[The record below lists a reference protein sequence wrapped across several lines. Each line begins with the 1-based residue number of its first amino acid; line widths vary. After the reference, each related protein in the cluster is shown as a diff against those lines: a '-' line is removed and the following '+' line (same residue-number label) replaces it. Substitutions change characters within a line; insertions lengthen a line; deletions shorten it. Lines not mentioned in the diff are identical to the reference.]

1 MNRDRMNA
9 SETDQANI
17 QQLDFERIRI
27 LYTNMKW
34 GFLGVASASLMLY
47 VTIVHFSSSAT
58 ANLWLAA
65 VVAGNL
71 PRALITWQFERGLG
85 TGDITPATIRPWE
98 HRITFWSIPAYF
110 AIVASI
116 FLPYGNHS
124 ADAVLVCALVF
135 MNMVAGAV
143 IMLSTSLRVVVI
155 FLTVVTLAIF
165 LRFLLLPD
173 MIFTA
178 LAIIFLLGYLQVVRL
193 IRDQHRMISE
203 NIALKIENSLS
214 ALVDPLTQL
223 ANRRQLSVVVEKL
236 LPAAERSGEPFCVV
250 MLDLDHFKQYNDTR
264 GHSAGDAQLVAVAA
278 VLREHSRKED
288 LVVRY
293 GGEEFMLVLPRTGLG
308 QARIIAERICAE
320 VRAETELTVSMGLAE
335 YTDAQQFEELVRRA
349 DQALYAA
356 KSQGR
361 DQVVLATAEMT

>member
-1 MNRDRMNA
+1 MNV
-9 SETDQANI
+9 SETDQANT
-17 QQLDFERIRI
+17 QQLDFERIRT
-27 LYTNMKW
+27 LYANMKY

-47 VTIVHFSSSAT
+47 VTIVHFSSMFT

-65 VVAGNL
+65 VVAANL
-71 PRALITWQFERGLG
+71 PRALITWLFERRLRA
-85 TGDITPATIRPWE
+85 GDITPASIKPWE
-98 HRITFWSIPAYF
+98 YRVTFWSIPAYL
-110 AIVASI
+110 ATVSSI
-116 FLPYGNHS
+116 FLPYGSH
-124 ADAVLVCALVF
+124 AVDAVLVCALVF

-143 IMLSTSLRVVVI
+143 IMLSTSLRVIVI
-155 FLTVVTLAIF
+155 FLTVVTVAIF
-165 LRFLLLPD
+165 LRFLLLPEP
-173 MIFTA
+173 IFTA

-193 IRDQHRMISE
+193 IRDQHRMITE

-214 ALVDPLTQL
+214 ALIDPLTQL

-236 LPAAERSGEPFCVV
+236 VPAAERSGEPFCVV
-250 MLDLDHFKQYNDTR
+250 MLDLDYFKQYNDTR

-308 QARIIAERICAE
+308 QARAIAERICAE
-320 VRAETELTVSMGLAE
+320 VKAETELTISVGLAE
-335 YTDAQQFEELVRRA
+335 HTSAQQFEELVRRA

-361 DQVVLATAEMT
+361 DQVVLATAEMS